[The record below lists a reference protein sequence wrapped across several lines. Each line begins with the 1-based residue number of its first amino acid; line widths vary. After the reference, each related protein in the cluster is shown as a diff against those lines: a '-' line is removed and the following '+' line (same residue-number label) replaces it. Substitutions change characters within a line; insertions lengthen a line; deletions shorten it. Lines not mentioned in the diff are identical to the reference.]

1 MDKAITTALL
11 IVISM
16 IMSVLLFNAAYPAI
30 TRGGESITS
39 MTNNVTDRMKS
50 QIEIIH
56 AAGEL
61 DATGF
66 WQDTNNNGQFE
77 VYVWIKNVGE
87 LRIDAIEQT
96 DFFFGPD
103 GNFVRIPY
111 SADNSHGFP
120 YWSPSLENATTY
132 WDPNATLKITV
143 HYGVPLTSGRYFA
156 KISTVS
162 DANAEYYMGM

>member
-50 QIEIIH
+50 QIDIIH
-56 AAGEL
+56 GTGEL
-61 DATGF
+61 DGSGF
-66 WQDTNNNGQFE
+66 WQDTNSDGQFN
-77 VYVWIKNVGE
+77 VFIWVKNTGAA
-87 LRIDAIEQT
+87 RINAIEQT
-96 DFFFGPD
+96 DLFFGPE

-111 SADNSHGFP
+111 SSDGSGGFP
-120 YWSPSLENATTY
+120 YWSWSIENASN
-132 WDPNATLKITV
+132 WDPNSTLKITI
-143 HYGVPLTSGRYFA
+143 HYGVPLTTGRYYA

-162 DANAEYYMGM
+162 DANAEYFMGM